1 MIRRPPR
8 STLFPYT
15 TLFRSFS
22 ATLEGGTG
30 NDTLLGG
37 AESDTYVFN
46 RGDGQDTI
54 GDNSVGTFTP
64 WYTYVADSGQADSL
78 RFGAGIGA
86 SDLGAHISG
95 NDLVLTIND
104 AANPAAARSE
114 ERRVGEEGRSRWAPY
129 H

>member
-15 TLFRSFS
+15 TLFRS
-22 ATLEGGTG
+22 
-30 NDTLLGG
+30 
-37 AESDTYVFN
+37 YVFT
-46 RGDGQDTI
+46 RGDGRDTI

-104 AANPAAARSE
+104 AANPAAADQITLQN
-114 ERRVGEEGRSRWAPY
+114 WALGSNY
-129 H
+129 WIESLQFADGTVLGSAELNAIF